1 MLKIRCTIVQ
11 GHGYHFSVD
20 GEQVLDTPWNNIS
33 SQGFQVCSNRLCL
46 VFLLQWHFLILSS
59 VVSSY
64 SSLFPLCLSVSAL
77 APRRR
82 RRDAKGGRNENG
94 DNNNVHSF
102 SSTFDAFYS
111 KQCVGLCFYV
121 FSPPF
126 WESCRFMFSFA
137 FLSCRFIFSFAF
149 LFANHF

>member
-20 GEQVLDTPWNNIS
+20 GEQVLDTTSNNIS

-46 VFLLQWHFLILSS
+46 VFLLQRHFLILSS
-59 VVSSY
+59 VVSFF

-77 APRRR
+77 APRHRC
-82 RRDAKGGRNENG
+82 RDAKGGRNENG
-94 DNNNVHSF
+94 DNNNAHGF

-111 KQCVGLCFYV
+111 KQYVGSCSYV
-121 FSPPF
+121 FFPTF
-126 WESCRFMFSFA
+126 WE
-137 FLSCRFIFSFAF
+137 SCRFIFSFAF
-149 LFANHF
+149 QYHL